1 MDIITKQD
9 NKQRIFLSENTLD
22 VVELLNENYP
32 YIYDSIKKEN
42 FILKYNECNLF
53 KELVFD
59 KKVVGFCSYDFSR
72 EFLTLAL
79 NNIYVLPQYRG
90 NKLLYHEITKTMLEH
105 NKPSI
110 IEPTRLIVELL
121 IDYGFACKISDN
133 IVASAL
139 EFIIPGQHVMS
150 NVEYDNEE
158 ELATHYY
165 DLSICRCIHI
175 LDWRKK
181 YIAFSSPLNQ
191 DIIDYDCISDVDDE
205 YVDNL
210 IDFYEKNDVRL
221 MDTLLKLEENLPVKN
236 YTLQEVIGDDDHF
249 SFYIESMIDDS
260 HVSRSK
266 ALQIKQQIKEEY
278 DAGMILNESL
288 LIRLAY
294 LFKENSSPTIT
305 SHIEVCPYCSMPVDD
320 HDKFCHFC
328 GINLNYN
335 PYEMQNSLLDTID
348 AEESEFTE
356 DIRYIAYK
364 FLKLI
369 TEKIEVQYCIYT
381 IENTYN
387 ITWDVLNSFLVE
399 NKYFIDDKITDE
411 GYEFLNNHP
420 LHFWEKYEMDIVNY
434 TDFENY
440 FYQHPDMNPLDIC
453 LDFLKQFD
461 DDEFVVE
468 IMEEI
473 KKDL

>member
-22 VVELLNENYP
+22 VIELLNENYP

-42 FILKYNECNLF
+42 FILKYKECNLF

-278 DAGMILNESL
+278 EAGMILNESL
-288 LIRLAY
+288 LIRL
-294 LFKENSSPTIT
+294 
-305 SHIEVCPYCSMPVDD
+305 
-320 HDKFCHFC
+320 
-328 GINLNYN
+328 
-335 PYEMQNSLLDTID
+335 
-348 AEESEFTE
+348 
-356 DIRYIAYK
+356 
-364 FLKLI
+364 
-369 TEKIEVQYCIYT
+369 
-381 IENTYN
+381 
-387 ITWDVLNSFLVE
+387 
-399 NKYFIDDKITDE
+399 
-411 GYEFLNNHP
+411 
-420 LHFWEKYEMDIVNY
+420 
-434 TDFENY
+434 
-440 FYQHPDMNPLDIC
+440 
-453 LDFLKQFD
+453 
-461 DDEFVVE
+461 
-468 IMEEI
+468 
-473 KKDL
+473 